1 MIAGDFFQRKLNA
14 NIKKRWKTVVEVKN
28 MPLHS
33 SLEKQVSVTL
43 LAISL
48 NQSFVVKA
56 RARKLYV
63 LKCFCLYLT

>member
-63 LKCFCLYLT
+63 LK

>member
-1 MIAGDFFQRKLNA
+1 MLN
-14 NIKKRWKTVVEVKN
+14 WKTVVEAKN
-28 MPLHS
+28 MPLRS

-56 RARKLYV
+56 RARHLYV